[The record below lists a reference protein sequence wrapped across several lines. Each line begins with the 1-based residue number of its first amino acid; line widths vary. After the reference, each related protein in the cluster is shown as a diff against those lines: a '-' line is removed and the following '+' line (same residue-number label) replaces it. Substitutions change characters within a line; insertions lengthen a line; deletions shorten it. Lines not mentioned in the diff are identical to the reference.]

1 MKIGIIGAGHI
12 GYTLAR
18 LFVRAGHQIAL
29 SNSRGPESLN
39 DIIDELGPDA
49 HADTVDNAAA
59 FGEIILLAVPWR
71 SPEALPHPDLVANKI
86 VIDAMNPYAAD
97 STVIDL
103 GDSTSSEEVAHRLPD
118 VRLVK
123 AFNTI
128 WYKNLADQ
136 SDFSKPA
143 EERLTIFI
151 AGDDTNAKTIVADLI
166 YDIGFATV
174 DAGPLRE
181 GGRKLQPNSSVYGKM
196 LTPGQAQQALKNS

>member
-12 GYTLAR
+12 GHTLAR
-18 LFVRAGHQIAL
+18 LFVRAGYEVAL

-39 DIIDELGPDA
+39 NIIDELGPDA

-97 STVIDL
+97 STIIDL
-103 GDSTSSEEVAHRLPD
+103 GDSTSSEEVARRLPD

-136 SDFSKPA
+136 SDSSKPA
-143 EERLTIFI
+143 EERLTIFM
-151 AGDDTNAKTIVADLI
+151 AGDDTNAKTIVSDLI
-166 YDIGFATV
+166 HNIGFTTV
-174 DAGPLRE
+174 DAGSLHE
-181 GGRKLQPNSSVYGKM
+181 GGRKLQPNTSVYGKT
-196 LTPGQAQQALKNS
+196 LTPAEAQQALKNS